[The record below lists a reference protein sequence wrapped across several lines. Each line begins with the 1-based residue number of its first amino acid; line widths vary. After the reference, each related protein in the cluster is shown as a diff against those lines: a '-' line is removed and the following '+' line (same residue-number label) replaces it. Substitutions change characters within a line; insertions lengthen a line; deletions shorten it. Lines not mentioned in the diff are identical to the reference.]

1 MVEFQPFGPKLPHD
15 PEGILEHEWD
25 VREEADRAHDAKMA
39 SETKKPWWAFWR
51 RKPAGGG

>member
-39 SETKKPWWAFWR
+39 SETKKPGWAFWR